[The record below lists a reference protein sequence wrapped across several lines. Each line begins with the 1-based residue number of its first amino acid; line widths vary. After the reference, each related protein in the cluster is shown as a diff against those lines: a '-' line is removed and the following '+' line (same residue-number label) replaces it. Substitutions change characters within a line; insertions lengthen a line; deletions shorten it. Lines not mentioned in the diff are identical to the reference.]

1 MAPKK
6 TEFKKDAKP
15 VFMEPALR
23 EFARE
28 KSLERGCVHDKAGS
42 ASEYIRRGFK
52 AWILKEMPYLK
63 NVMKTVDWTE
73 AY

>member
-6 TEFKKDAKP
+6 TKYPKISKP
-15 VFMEPALR
+15 IHMEKSLIN
-23 EFARE
+23 FARK
-28 KSLERGCVHDKAGS
+28 KSLERGCLHNAGGS

-63 NVMKTVDWTE
+63 KSMVDVDWDE